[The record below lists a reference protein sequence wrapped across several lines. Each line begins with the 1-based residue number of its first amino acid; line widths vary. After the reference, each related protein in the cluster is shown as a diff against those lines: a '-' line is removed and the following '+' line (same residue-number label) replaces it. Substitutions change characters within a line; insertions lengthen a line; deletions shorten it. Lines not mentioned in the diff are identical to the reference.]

1 MVDEKYLQMAINI
14 RRTYLKLINNMDL
27 YRARALQ
34 VSERLDETLKKLDTF
49 NEKLNTK
56 NPDAK
61 KVNLTERE
69 VFESLLKIIDEID
82 EEGKKLENLI
92 SPVNV
97 EIEKLSKEEM
107 ELYRLIVDNHPMLT
121 EDQIVEKVQDR
132 LIKEGLS

>member
-1 MVDEKYLQMAINI
+1 MIDEKYLQMAINI

-27 YRARALQ
+27 YIARALQ
-34 VSERLDETLKKLDTF
+34 VSDKLDETLKKLNTF
-49 NEKLNTK
+49 NEKLSAK

-61 KVNLTERE
+61 KTNLTEKE
-69 VFESLLKIIDEID
+69 IFENLLKIIDEVE
-82 EEGKKLENLI
+82 EEGRKLETLI
-92 SPVNV
+92 SPVNL

>member
-1 MVDEKYLQMAINI
+1 MIDEKYLQMAINI

-34 VSERLDETLKKLDTF
+34 VSERLDTTLKKIDDF
-49 NEKLNTK
+49 NDKIAKNNAK
-56 NPDAK
+56 NP
-61 KVNLTERE
+61 NITEKE
-69 VFESLLKIIDEID
+69 IFENLLKIIDEVD
-82 EEGKKLENLI
+82 EEGKRLEKLI
-92 SPVNV
+92 DPINV

-107 ELYRLIVDNHPMLT
+107 ELYRLIVENHPTLT